1 LARKP
6 QGIFLINFDVPG
18 KLVYNQTRGKKKE
31 GKPAKGNL
39 MKERER
45 LIELLARNRIYPMC
59 SKKGKIYLWKPKHIQ
74 ISDEE
79 REEIVRKLKLK
90 TGNDCKRI
98 RQIIR
103 DKLAKIRTN
112 KPIRKWVKE
121 ERPREMLIKYGPER
135 LPLSKLLAIILRTG
149 REGISAEE
157 LAKRLLNRF
166 GSLRDMDSASIQEL
180 REIDGIGMAKA
191 SQIKAS
197 LEIGKRLIREKA
209 ERKRKISNAK
219 DVISYVHDYY
229 SPYLR
234 DSKKEFFNVILLDV
248 KNKVIDNMELSK
260 GGLSGTVVDTTEIIK
275 EATRKST
282 SSIILVHNHPSG
294 EVEPSKEDIQSTKR
308 IVEACKLVGIK
319 VLDHVIIGKNEGDF
333 FSFLAREMI

>member
-1 LARKP
+1 MMEKP
-6 QGIFLINFDVPG
+6 AEP
-18 KLVYNQTRGKKKE
+18 T
-31 GKPAKGNL
+31 PAKGNL

-45 LIELLARNRIYPMC
+45 LIELLLRNRIYPMY
-59 SKKGKIYLWKPKHIQ
+59 SKRGKIYFLKPKHIQ

-79 REEIVRKLKLK
+79 REEIVRKLRLK
-90 TGNDCKRI
+90 TAEDCKKI
-98 RQIIR
+98 RQIVM
-103 DKLAKIRTN
+103 DKLARMRIN
-112 KPIRKWVKE
+112 KPIKKWIRE
-121 ERPREMLIKYGPER
+121 ERPREMLVKYGAER
-135 LPLSKLLAIILRTG
+135 LSLSKLLAIILRTG
-149 REGISAEE
+149 REGISAEN
-157 LAKRLLNRF
+157 LAKRLLNHF
-166 GSLRDMDSASIQEL
+166 GSLRKINSASIQEL

-197 LEIGKRLIREKA
+197 LEVGKRLIREKA

-234 DSKKEFFNVILLDV
+234 DSKKEFFNIILLDV

-275 EATRKST
+275 EATRKSV

-294 EVEPSKEDIQSTKR
+294 EVEPSKEDIQTTRK
-308 IVEACKLVGIK
+308 ITEVCKLVGIK
-319 VLDHVIIGKNEGDF
+319 VLDHIIVGKNEGDF
-333 FSFLAREMI
+333 FSFSAHRMI